1 MKKKRNLALTG
12 ITLLCSLTLLACQ
25 QKQAQQVASEKV
37 KQEQVQKEEIVYVV
51 AELTTDGYVLIH
63 GDHQHLEK
71 GFVPYDAKFL
81 KETLLED
88 KNYQFNEK
96 DVLYKVRTGY
106 IIQVKGKVYYYPK
119 KTGDG
124 LVTLEEARKLT
135 ANNPEHDHHGHD
147 HNHDHAHEEKKQ
159 SSTNLVGVAGID
171 RPTSDGFL
179 LSDAKQ
185 ISSKTDTGIIVE
197 HNGHSHFIF
206 YGDLKGSKWEY
217 LIPAGA
223 DVTKKQENSTSSQ
236 LSSQADQDHYQFNP
250 ADIVAEDANGYTVRH
265 GDHYHY
271 ILKQTVGG
279 SVGNPVHTDASQF
292 ASSKAA
298 ASVMQNHLVT
308 LPVSPIASLPVPV
321 VTAGANQAASVVSR
335 QGIAGI
341 DYPTSDGFLFDG
353 SGLIGQNA
361 VGLLIQHQGHIHVLR
376 REQVATSKWAYLLEN
391 QASQVSPI
399 QPLPAV
405 LTNVVTKPV
414 EKTEVVAVPS
424 TSSQS
429 PAASPAPVAPTA
441 EIVADE
447 VTAKRNYLA
456 QALGLP
462 VNSITLLDTPQGQAF
477 MYPHGDHDH
486 LVLLKNIDLTK
497 PFESEEEEPSPSSP
511 SASETTSSSSE
522 QPTSSSTSSSTTG
535 SQATSEPEATTTTSP
550 SLSEVAEAP
559 HSAPVAPT
567 AEVVADEVTA
577 KRNYLAQ
584 ALGLPVGSITLL
596 DTPQGQAFMYPHG
609 DHDHLVLLKNIDLT
623 KPFESEEEHGT
634 PTPNTSSISET
645 TSSSSEQPT
654 SSSTTS
660 ATTGSQETSEPEAST
675 TTSPSLSEVAE
686 SPNSA
691 PVTPA
696 EVAVVD
702 EVADKRNYLAQA
714 LGLPVNSITLL
725 DTPQGQAFMYPHGD
739 HDHLVLLKNIDLT
752 KPFESEEEEHIA
764 PTPNTPSIS
773 ETTWSSSEQPTSSS
787 TTSSTTGSQATSE
800 PEASTP
806 TSPSLSEVAEAPHS
820 APVAPTAEVVADE
833 VTAKRNYLAQA
844 LGLPVN
850 SITLLDTP
858 QGQAFMYP
866 HGDHDHVVLL
876 KNIDLTKPFESEEA
890 LARKIDYISKV
901 YGVPKEAIRVSDTTF
916 SFNDP
921 SHAYDP
927 THVHPYV
934 ILRSMLIIPEVTG
947 DPETDFEA
955 ELLAVA
961 KRTGIAPSKLII
973 RDKKFILPHGSHD
986 HVLHIQAVE
995 GIEPY
1000 LANKLPAISG
1010 SYQEGEFDRAT
1021 VDSQLAHLRQVAA
1034 EKYGTSSKEY
1044 RRIERALE
1052 DFASN
1057 LDDLVTNSTKG
1068 YLAMLEQFERVHI
1081 LKETTS
1087 NPEEQVDPL
1096 YQSVLEQ
1103 IRLLDTSD
1111 LPVNKDDLTSQL
1123 NQASQAKDRQALL
1136 NLEHLLQELKHFQ
1149 DRPDITAM
1157 EYMDYLLSQLDQ
1169 PYLPADLQERLA
1181 STLDRLFQATL
1192 GGNGSIKPLDLSKE
1206 LVDLKVAL
1214 HLAKAANQ
1222 TYPIQTSPASEK
1234 LQENRAFMEA
1244 FVGDIREMFTRQMT
1258 FPEIVEKAEH
1268 EIPVTSPSHVT
1279 DNQTYQ
1285 ELLTL
1290 LRQTNLTG
1298 TQTSQTAWVERINQA
1313 SLKGDERELASI
1325 SHSLKEIQHFQDRA
1339 EIRLMEYMDYLL
1351 THIDS
1356 PYLQAPTR
1364 QEAARLIN
1372 QIYGLVVRREL
1383 ATSPISLAEDLI
1395 ASSIAV
1401 ANDVKGQINQQLEMS
1416 DDYGIMQMN
1425 RLEMNMFVEGTRD
1438 FFVNPLSLPDE
1449 VLVKAEQT
1457 SPVPAIEEAVGA
1469 ANPTSQDRPES
1480 SSSPIHDHESGS
1492 KEESPSSLSQAVE
1505 ENSSSETGSS
1515 SEQAISPTELVEAE
1529 VTAPTNSDVLVSE
1542 ESASSDGSKPTEV
1555 QEIPSV
1561 TDETTSGP
1569 VSEPTDI
1576 AVEEQSLPSESAGEE
1591 EVELSD
1597 EDLEWLS
1604 DIFGEFT
1611 GSTSEEGSEDIGLT
1625 WKPIGNIE
1633 GWFE

>member
-12 ITLLCSLTLLACQ
+12 ISLLCGLTLLACQ
-25 QKQAQQVASEKV
+25 QKQATQVLDEKV

-51 AELTTDGYVLIH
+51 AELTTDGYVLVH

-124 LVTLEEARKLT
+124 LVTLKEARKLT

-147 HNHDHAHEEKKQ
+147 HNHDHAHEEQNQ

-223 DVTKKQENSTSSQ
+223 DVTKKQENSASGQS
-236 LSSQADQDHYQFNP
+236 SSQAGQDHYQFNP

-279 SVGNPVHTDASQF
+279 SVGNPVHTGASQF
-292 ASSKAA
+292 ASSKATA
-298 ASVMQNHLVT
+298 PVMQNHLVT
-308 LPVSPIASLPVPV
+308 LPVSPIAKAPVP
-321 VTAGANQAASVVSR
+321 AGDNQATSVVSH

-376 REQVATSKWAYLLEN
+376 REQVAASKWAHLLEN
-391 QASQVSPI
+391 QASQVSSI
-399 QPLPAV
+399 RPLPD
-405 LTNVVTKPV
+405 VVTTVVAKPV
-414 EKTEVVAVPS
+414 EKTEVAAVPS

-429 PAASPAPVAPTA
+429 QAASPSPVTPAEATVVDEVANKRNYIAQALGLPVNSITLLDTPQGQAFMYPHGDHDHVVLLKNIDLTKPFESEEEEHGDHSPSSPSTSETTSSNSEQPTSSSTSTPTTGSQATSEPEASTTTSPSLSEVAEAPNSAPVAPTA
-441 EIVADE
+441 EVVADE

-497 PFESEEEEPSPSSP
+497 PFESEE
-511 SASETTSSSSE
+511 
-522 QPTSSSTSSSTTG
+522 
-535 SQATSEPEATTTTSP
+535 
-550 SLSEVAEAP
+550 
-559 HSAPVAPT
+559 
-567 AEVVADEVTA
+567 
-577 KRNYLAQ
+577 
-584 ALGLPVGSITLL
+584 
-596 DTPQGQAFMYPHG
+596 
-609 DHDHLVLLKNIDLT
+609 DL
-623 KPFESEEEHGT
+623 E
-634 PTPNTSSISET
+634 
-645 TSSSSEQPT
+645 
-654 SSSTTS
+654 
-660 ATTGSQETSEPEAST
+660 
-675 TTSPSLSEVAE
+675 
-686 SPNSA
+686 
-691 PVTPA
+691 
-696 EVAVVD
+696 
-702 EVADKRNYLAQA
+702 
-714 LGLPVNSITLL
+714 
-725 DTPQGQAFMYPHGD
+725 
-739 HDHLVLLKNIDLT
+739 
-752 KPFESEEEEHIA
+752 
-764 PTPNTPSIS
+764 
-773 ETTWSSSEQPTSSS
+773 
-787 TTSSTTGSQATSE
+787 
-800 PEASTP
+800 
-806 TSPSLSEVAEAPHS
+806 
-820 APVAPTAEVVADE
+820 
-833 VTAKRNYLAQA
+833 
-844 LGLPVN
+844 
-850 SITLLDTP
+850 
-858 QGQAFMYP
+858 
-866 HGDHDHVVLL
+866 
-876 KNIDLTKPFESEEA
+876 
-890 LARKIDYISKV
+890 RKIDYISKV

-973 RDKKFILPHGSHD
+973 RDKKFVLPHGSHD

-1010 SYQEGEFDRAT
+1010 SYQEGEFDRAS
-1021 VDSQLAHLRQVAA
+1021 VDSKLESLRQVAA

-1044 RRIERALE
+1044 RRIKRALD

-1068 YLAMLEQFERVHI
+1068 YLAMLEQFEKVHI

-1087 NPEEQVDPL
+1087 NTEEQVDPL

-1103 IRLLDTSD
+1103 IRLLDTSN
-1111 LPVNKDDLTSQL
+1111 LPVNKDELTSQL
-1123 NQASQAKDRQALL
+1123 NQASQDKDRQALL

-1258 FPEIVEKAEH
+1258 FPDIVEKAED
-1268 EIPVTSPSHVT
+1268 ETPVSSPSHVT

-1290 LRQTNLTG
+1290 LRQTDLTG

-1313 SLKGDERELASI
+1313 SLKGDERELARI

-1339 EIRLMEYMDYLL
+1339 EIRLMEYMDYLF

-1372 QIYGLVVRREL
+1372 QIYGLVMRREL

-1401 ANDVKGQINQQLEMS
+1401 ANDVKGQINQQFEMS

-1438 FFVNPLSLPDE
+1438 FFVNPLSLPEE
-1449 VLVKAEQT
+1449 VLVKAVQT
-1457 SPVPAIEEAVGA
+1457 SPIPAIDEGVGA
-1469 ANPTSQDRPES
+1469 ASSTSQDRPES

-1505 ENSSSETGSS
+1505 ENPSSETGSS
-1515 SEQAISPTELVEAE
+1515 SEQSTSPAELVEAE
-1529 VTAPTNSDVLVSE
+1529 ATAPITVEGAEE
-1542 ESASSDGSKPTEV
+1542 ESVSNSSTNPTEV

-1561 TDETTSGP
+1561 TDEATSGP
-1569 VSEPTDI
+1569 VSEPTDT
-1576 AVEEQSLPSESAGEE
+1576 AVEEQALPSETAEEE

-1611 GSTSEEGSEDIGLT
+1611 GSTSEEESDDIGLT

>member
-25 QKQAQQVASEKV
+25 QKQATQVLDEKV

-51 AELTTDGYVLIH
+51 AELTEDGYVLIH

-71 GFVPYDAKFL
+71 GSVPYDAKFL
-81 KETLLED
+81 KGTLLED
-88 KNYQFNEK
+88 TNYQFNEK

-119 KTGDG
+119 KAGAG

-147 HNHDHAHEEKKQ
+147 HNHDHAHEEQKQ

-223 DVTKKQENSTSSQ
+223 DVTKKQENSASSQ
-236 LSSQADQDHYQFNP
+236 SFSQAGQDHYQFNP

-279 SVGNPVHTDASQF
+279 SVENPVHTDASRF
-292 ASSKAA
+292 ASSKAVA
-298 ASVMQNHLVT
+298 PVMQNHLGT
-308 LPVSPIASLPVPV
+308 LPVSPIANAPVP
-321 VTAGANQAASVVSR
+321 AGANQATSVVSH

-341 DYPTSDGFLFDG
+341 DYPTNDGFLFDG

-376 REQVATSKWAYLLEN
+376 REQVAASKWAHLLEN

-399 QPLPAV
+399 RPLPD
-405 LTNVVTKPV
+405 VVTTVVAKPV

-424 TSSQS
+424 TSTQSQ
-429 PAASPAPVAPTA
+429 AASPAPVTPA
-441 EIVADE
+441 EATVVDEVAD
-447 VTAKRNYLA
+447 
-456 QALGLP
+456 
-462 VNSITLLDTPQGQAF
+462 
-477 MYPHGDHDH
+477 
-486 LVLLKNIDLTK
+486 
-497 PFESEEEEPSPSSP
+497 
-511 SASETTSSSSE
+511 
-522 QPTSSSTSSSTTG
+522 
-535 SQATSEPEATTTTSP
+535 
-550 SLSEVAEAP
+550 
-559 HSAPVAPT
+559 
-567 AEVVADEVTA
+567 

-623 KPFESEEEHGT
+623 KPFESEEEEHS
-634 PTPNTSSISET
+634 PNSSSASET

-654 SSSTTS
+654 SSSSTS
-660 ATTGSQETSEPEAST
+660 STTGSQATSEPEAST

-686 SPNSA
+686 APNSA

-696 EVAVVD
+696 ETTVVD
-702 EVADKRNYLAQA
+702 EVTNKRNYLAQA
-714 LGLPVNSITLL
+714 LGLP
-725 DTPQGQAFMYPHGD
+725 
-739 HDHLVLLKNIDLT
+739 
-752 KPFESEEEEHIA
+752 
-764 PTPNTPSIS
+764 IS
-773 ETTWSSSEQPTSSS
+773 
-787 TTSSTTGSQATSE
+787 
-800 PEASTP
+800 
-806 TSPSLSEVAEAPHS
+806 
-820 APVAPTAEVVADE
+820 
-833 VTAKRNYLAQA
+833 
-844 LGLPVN
+844 

-876 KNIDLTKPFESEEA
+876 KNIDLTKPFESEED
-890 LARKIDYISKV
+890 LERKIDYISKV

-961 KRTGIAPSKLII
+961 KRTGITPSKLII

-986 HVLHIQAVE
+986 HVLHIQAVD

-1000 LANKLPAISG
+1000 LTNKLPAISG
-1010 SYQEGEFDRAT
+1010 SYLEGEFDRAS
-1021 VDSQLAHLRQVAA
+1021 VDSQLESLRQVAA

-1044 RRIERALE
+1044 RRIKRALD

-1068 YLAMLEQFERVHI
+1068 YLAMLEQFEKVHI
-1081 LKETTS
+1081 LKETTN

-1096 YQSVLEQ
+1096 YQSILEQ
-1103 IRLLDTSD
+1103 IRLLDTSN

-1123 NQASQAKDRQALL
+1123 NQASQDKDRQALL

-1169 PYLPADLQERLA
+1169 PYVPADLQERLA

-1192 GGNGSIKPLDLSKE
+1192 GGNESIKPLDLSKE

-1214 HLAKAANQ
+1214 HLSKVANQ

-1234 LQENRAFMEA
+1234 LQENRASMEA

-1268 EIPVTSPSHVT
+1268 ETPVTSPSYVT

-1313 SLKGDERELASI
+1313 SLKGDERELSRI

-1438 FFVNPLSLPDE
+1438 FFVNPLSLPEE
-1449 VLVKAEQT
+1449 VLVKAGQT
-1457 SPVPAIEEAVGA
+1457 SPVPAIEEGVGA
-1469 ANPTSQDRPES
+1469 ASPTSQDRPES

-1492 KEESPSSLSQAVE
+1492 KEASPSSLSQAVE
-1505 ENSSSETGSS
+1505 ENPSSETGSS
-1515 SEQAISPTELVEAE
+1515 SEQAISSTELVEAE
-1529 VTAPTNSDVLVSE
+1529 VVAPTNSDVLVSE

-1569 VSEPTDI
+1569 VSEPTDT
-1576 AVEEQSLPSESAGEE
+1576 AVEEQALPSESAEE
-1591 EVELSD
+1591 EDVELSD

-1611 GSTSEEGSEDIGLT
+1611 GSTSEEESEDIGLT

>member
-1 MKKKRNLALTG
+1 MVKKKRNLVLTG
-12 ITLLCSLTLLACQ
+12 ITLLCGLTLLACQ
-25 QKQAQQVASEKV
+25 QKQATQVFDEKV
-37 KQEQVQKEEIVYVV
+37 KQEQVQKEETVYVV
-51 AELTTDGYVLIH
+51 AELTEDGYVLVH

-71 GFVPYDAKFL
+71 GSVPYDAKFL

-106 IIQVKGKVYYYPK
+106 IIQVNGKVYYYPK

-124 LVTLEEARKLT
+124 IVTLEEARKLT

-147 HNHDHAHEEKKQ
+147 HAHEEQKQ
-159 SSTNLVGVAGID
+159 STINQVGVAGID

-197 HNGHSHFIF
+197 HNGHSHFIY

-223 DVTKKQENSTSSQ
+223 DVTKKQERNTAGQ
-236 LSSQADQDHYQFNP
+236 VSSQASQDHYQFNP

-271 ILKQTVGG
+271 ILKQTVSG
-279 SVGNPVHTDASQF
+279 SVGNPVHTGASQF

-298 ASVMQNHLVT
+298 APVMQNHLVT
-308 LPVSPIASLPVPV
+308 LPVSPVANVPVPV

-341 DYPTSDGFLFDG
+341 DYPTSDVFLFDG
-353 SGLIGQNA
+353 SGVIGQNA

-376 REQVATSKWAYLLEN
+376 REQVATSKWAHLLEN
-391 QASQVSPI
+391 QASQVSTI
-399 QPLPAV
+399 RPLPD
-405 LTNVVTKPV
+405 VVTTVVAKPV
-414 EKTEVVAVPS
+414 EKMEVVAVPS
-424 TSSQS
+424 TSNQSQATS
-429 PAASPAPVAPTA
+429 SAPVTPTEA
-441 EIVADE
+441 VVADE
-447 VTAKRNYLA
+447 VASKRNYLA

-462 VNSITLLDTPQGQAF
+462 VSSITLLDTPQGQAF

-486 LVLLKNIDLTK
+486 VVFLKNIDLTK
-497 PFESEEEEPSPSSP
+497 PFESEEEEYSPSSS

-522 QPTSSSTSSSTTG
+522 QPTSSSSTSS
-535 SQATSEPEATTTTSP
+535 
-550 SLSEVAEAP
+550 
-559 HSAPVAPT
+559 
-567 AEVVADEVTA
+567 
-577 KRNYLAQ
+577 
-584 ALGLPVGSITLL
+584 
-596 DTPQGQAFMYPHG
+596 
-609 DHDHLVLLKNIDLT
+609 
-623 KPFESEEEHGT
+623 
-634 PTPNTSSISET
+634 
-645 TSSSSEQPT
+645 
-654 SSSTTS
+654 
-660 ATTGSQETSEPEAST
+660 TTGSQETSESEAST

-686 SPNSA
+686 APNSA

-696 EVAVVD
+696 EAAVVD

-714 LGLPVNSITLL
+714 LGLPV
-725 DTPQGQAFMYPHGD
+725 G
-739 HDHLVLLKNIDLT
+739 
-752 KPFESEEEEHIA
+752 
-764 PTPNTPSIS
+764 
-773 ETTWSSSEQPTSSS
+773 
-787 TTSSTTGSQATSE
+787 
-800 PEASTP
+800 
-806 TSPSLSEVAEAPHS
+806 
-820 APVAPTAEVVADE
+820 
-833 VTAKRNYLAQA
+833 
-844 LGLPVN
+844 

-876 KNIDLTKPFESEEA
+876 KNIDLTKPFESEED

-934 ILRSMLIIPEVTG
+934 ILRSMLVIPEVTG

-973 RDKKFILPHGSHD
+973 RDKKFVLPHGSHD
-986 HVLHIQAVE
+986 HVLHIQVVD

-1000 LANKLPAISG
+1000 LTNKLPAISG
-1010 SYQEGEFDRAT
+1010 SYQEGDFDRAT
-1021 VDSQLAHLRQVAA
+1021 VDSQLAHLRQAAA

-1044 RRIERALE
+1044 RRIERALD

-1068 YLAMLEQFERVHI
+1068 YLAMLAQFEKVHI
-1081 LKETTS
+1081 LQEVTHTT
-1087 NPEEQVDPL
+1087 EENTDPL
-1096 YQSVLEQ
+1096 YPSILEQ
-1103 IRLLDTSD
+1103 IRLLDTSN
-1111 LPVNKDDLTSQL
+1111 LPVNKEELTNQL
-1123 NQASQAKDRQALL
+1123 NQASQAKDRQTLL

-1149 DRPDITAM
+1149 DRPDITVM
-1157 EYMDYLLSQLDQ
+1157 EYMDYLLGQLDQ
-1169 PYLPADLQERLA
+1169 TYLAPDLQERLA

-1206 LVDLKVAL
+1206 LVDLKIAL

-1258 FPEIVEKAEH
+1258 FPEIVEQAEH
-1268 EIPVTSPSHVT
+1268 ETPTPSPSHVT
-1279 DNQTYQ
+1279 DNQSYQ

-1298 TQTSQTAWVERINQA
+1298 TETSQASWVERINQA
-1313 SLKGDERELASI
+1313 SLKGDERELARI
-1325 SHSLKEIQHFQDRA
+1325 SHSLQEIQQFQDRA

-1351 THIDS
+1351 AHIDS
-1356 PYLQAPTR
+1356 PYLQASTR

-1383 ATSPISLAEDLI
+1383 AASPISLAEDLI
-1395 ASSIAV
+1395 AISIAV
-1401 ANDVKGQINQQLEMS
+1401 ANDVKTQAHQQLEMS
-1416 DDYGIMQMN
+1416 DDYGVMQMN

-1438 FFVNPLSLPDE
+1438 FFVNPLSVPE
-1449 VLVKAEQT
+1449 KVLATSEPT
-1457 SPVPAIEEAVGA
+1457 SPIPASEEGVGLA
-1469 ANPTSQDRPES
+1469 SLISQDSPES
-1480 SSSPIHDHESGS
+1480 SSGPIHEHES
-1492 KEESPSSLSQAVE
+1492 ESLSSLSQPVE
-1505 ENSSSETGSS
+1505 ESSSSEIEAS
-1515 SEQAISPTELVEAE
+1515 SEQATSPTEVGEGEIAAPMTREGAE
-1529 VTAPTNSDVLVSE
+1529 E
-1542 ESASSDGSKPTEV
+1542 ESSSSSSTSPAEV

-1561 TDETTSGP
+1561 TDETTSEP
-1569 VSEPTDI
+1569 ASEQTDT
-1576 AVEEQSLPSESAGEE
+1576 AVEAQSLPSESTEE
-1591 EVELSD
+1591 EDVELSD
-1597 EDLEWLS
+1597 EELEWLS

-1611 GSTSEEGSEDIGLT
+1611 GSGLEEENEDIGLT
-1625 WKPIGNIE
+1625 WKPLGSLVDS
-1633 GWFE
+1633 FENESAE

>member
-37 KQEQVQKEEIVYVV
+37 RQEQVQKEEIVYVV
-51 AELTTDGYVLIH
+51 AELTEDGYVLVH

-71 GFVPYDAKFL
+71 GSVPYDAKFL

-119 KTGDG
+119 KAGAG

-147 HNHDHAHEEKKQ
+147 HNHEHAHEEQKQ

-179 LSDAKQ
+179 LSDTKQ

-223 DVTKKQENSTSSQ
+223 DVTKKQENSASSQ
-236 LSSQADQDHYQFNP
+236 SSSQAGQDHYQFNP
-250 ADIVAEDANGYTVRH
+250 ADVVAEDANGYTVRH

-279 SVGNPVHTDASQF
+279 SVGNPVHTGASQF

-298 ASVMQNHLVT
+298 APVMQNHLVT
-308 LPVSPIASLPVPV
+308 LPVSPIANAPVP
-321 VTAGANQAASVVSR
+321 ASANQTTSVVSH

-376 REQVATSKWAYLLEN
+376 REQVATSKWAYLLED
-391 QASQVSPI
+391 QSSQVSPI
-399 QPLPAV
+399 RPLPD
-405 LTNVVTKPV
+405 VVTTVVAKPV

-429 PAASPAPVAPTA
+429 PAASPAPVTPA
-441 EIVADE
+441 EATVVDEVAD
-447 VTAKRNYLA
+447 
-456 QALGLP
+456 
-462 VNSITLLDTPQGQAF
+462 
-477 MYPHGDHDH
+477 
-486 LVLLKNIDLTK
+486 
-497 PFESEEEEPSPSSP
+497 
-511 SASETTSSSSE
+511 
-522 QPTSSSTSSSTTG
+522 
-535 SQATSEPEATTTTSP
+535 
-550 SLSEVAEAP
+550 
-559 HSAPVAPT
+559 
-567 AEVVADEVTA
+567 

-609 DHDHLVLLKNIDLT
+609 NHDHLVLLKNIDLA
-623 KPFESEEEHGT
+623 KPFESEE
-634 PTPNTSSISET
+634 
-645 TSSSSEQPT
+645 
-654 SSSTTS
+654 
-660 ATTGSQETSEPEAST
+660 
-675 TTSPSLSEVAE
+675 
-686 SPNSA
+686 
-691 PVTPA
+691 
-696 EVAVVD
+696 
-702 EVADKRNYLAQA
+702 
-714 LGLPVNSITLL
+714 
-725 DTPQGQAFMYPHGD
+725 
-739 HDHLVLLKNIDLT
+739 DL
-752 KPFESEEEEHIA
+752 E
-764 PTPNTPSIS
+764 
-773 ETTWSSSEQPTSSS
+773 
-787 TTSSTTGSQATSE
+787 
-800 PEASTP
+800 
-806 TSPSLSEVAEAPHS
+806 
-820 APVAPTAEVVADE
+820 
-833 VTAKRNYLAQA
+833 
-844 LGLPVN
+844 
-850 SITLLDTP
+850 
-858 QGQAFMYP
+858 
-866 HGDHDHVVLL
+866 
-876 KNIDLTKPFESEEA
+876 
-890 LARKIDYISKV
+890 RKIDYISKV

-934 ILRSMLIIPEVTG
+934 ILRSMLVIPEVTG

-1010 SYQEGEFDRAT
+1010 SYQEGDFDRAT

-1034 EKYGTSSKEY
+1034 EKYGISSKEY
-1044 RRIERALE
+1044 RRIERALD

-1081 LKETTS
+1081 LKETIS

-1096 YQSVLEQ
+1096 YQSILEQ
-1103 IRLLDTSD
+1103 IRLLDTSN
-1111 LPVNKDDLTSQL
+1111 LPVNKEDLTSQL
-1123 NQASQAKDRQALL
+1123 NQASQDKDRQALL

-1169 PYLPADLQERLA
+1169 PYLPADLQEKLA
-1181 STLDRLFQATL
+1181 GSLDRLFQATL

-1214 HLAKAANQ
+1214 HLAKVANQ

-1258 FPEIVEKAEH
+1258 FPEIVEKAED
-1268 EIPVTSPSHVT
+1268 ETPVSSPSHVT

-1290 LRQTNLTG
+1290 LRQTDLTG

-1313 SLKGDERELASI
+1313 SLKGDERELARI

-1401 ANDVKGQINQQLEMS
+1401 ANEVKGQINQQFEMS

-1438 FFVNPLSLPDE
+1438 FFVNPLSLPEE

-1457 SPVPAIEEAVGA
+1457 SPVPAIEEGVGA
-1469 ANPTSQDRPES
+1469 ASPTSQDRLES
-1480 SSSPIHDHESGS
+1480 STSPIRDHESGS
-1492 KEESPSSLSQAVE
+1492 KEASPSSLSQAVE

-1529 VTAPTNSDVLVSE
+1529 VTAPTNSDVQVSEE

-1569 VSEPTDI
+1569 VSEPTDT
-1576 AVEEQSLPSESAGEE
+1576 AVEEQALPSESAEEE

-1611 GSTSEEGSEDIGLT
+1611 GSTSEEESEDIGLT

>member
-51 AELTTDGYVLIH
+51 AELTEDGYVLIH

-71 GFVPYDAKFL
+71 GSVPYDAKFL

-147 HNHDHAHEEKKQ
+147 HNHDHAHEEQKQ
-159 SSTNLVGVAGID
+159 SSTNLAGVAGID

-223 DVTKKQENSTSSQ
+223 DVTKKQENSASGQS
-236 LSSQADQDHYQFNP
+236 SSQAGQDHYQFNP

-279 SVGNPVHTDASQF
+279 SVGNPVHTGASQF

-298 ASVMQNHLVT
+298 APVMQNHLVT
-308 LPVSPIASLPVPV
+308 LPVSPIANLPVPV

-376 REQVATSKWAYLLEN
+376 REQVATSKWAYLLEDQSS
-391 QASQVSPI
+391 QATPI

-414 EKTEVVAVPS
+414 EKTEVVA
-424 TSSQS
+424 SSQS
-429 PAASPAPVAPTA
+429 PAPSPAPVTPA
-441 EIVADE
+441 EATVADE

-497 PFESEEEEPSPSSP
+497 PFESEEEEHSPSSP

-522 QPTSSSTSSSTTG
+522 QPTSSSPSSSTTS

-550 SLSEVAEAP
+550 SLSEVTEAP
-559 HSAPVAPT
+559 HSAPVTPT
-567 AEVVADEVTA
+567 EATVVDEVED

-584 ALGLPVGSITLL
+584 ALGLPVNSITLL

-623 KPFESEEEHGT
+623 KPFESEEEEHS
-634 PTPNTSSISET
+634 PSSSSASAT

-654 SSSTTS
+654 SSITLTSTTS
-660 ATTGSQETSEPEAST
+660 SQETSEPAAT
-675 TTSPSLSEVAE
+675 TPTSPSLSEVAE
-686 SPNSA
+686 APNSA

-696 EVAVVD
+696 EATVVD

-752 KPFESEEEEHIA
+752 KPFESEEEEHGDHS
-764 PTPNTPSIS
+764 PSSPSTS
-773 ETTWSSSEQPTSSS
+773 ETTSSNSEQPTSSS

-800 PEASTP
+800 PEASTT
-806 TSPSLSEVAEAPHS
+806 TSPSLSEVTEASNS
-820 APVAPTAEVVADE
+820 APVTPAEATVVDEVAD
-833 VTAKRNYLAQA
+833 KRNYLAQA

-850 SITLLDTP
+850 SVTLLDTP

-866 HGDHDHVVLL
+866 HGDHNHLVLL
-876 KNIDLTKPFESEEA
+876 KNIDLTKLFESEED

-1000 LANKLPAISG
+1000 LANKLPAIAG

-1044 RRIERALE
+1044 RRIERALD
-1052 DFASN
+1052 DFVSN
-1057 LDDLVTNSTKG
+1057 LDDLVTNSTAG

-1081 LKETTS
+1081 LKEITS
-1087 NPEEQVDPL
+1087 NIEEQVDPL
-1096 YQSVLEQ
+1096 YQSILEQ
-1103 IRLLDTSD
+1103 IRLLDTSN
-1111 LPVNKDDLTSQL
+1111 LPVNKEDLTSQL
-1123 NQASQAKDRQALL
+1123 NQASQAKDRQTLL

-1149 DRPDITAM
+1149 DRPDITA
-1157 EYMDYLLSQLDQ
+1157 
-1169 PYLPADLQERLA
+1169 
-1181 STLDRLFQATL
+1181 
-1192 GGNGSIKPLDLSKE
+1192 
-1206 LVDLKVAL
+1206 
-1214 HLAKAANQ
+1214 
-1222 TYPIQTSPASEK
+1222 
-1234 LQENRAFMEA
+1234 
-1244 FVGDIREMFTRQMT
+1244 
-1258 FPEIVEKAEH
+1258 
-1268 EIPVTSPSHVT
+1268 
-1279 DNQTYQ
+1279 
-1285 ELLTL
+1285 
-1290 LRQTNLTG
+1290 
-1298 TQTSQTAWVERINQA
+1298 
-1313 SLKGDERELASI
+1313 
-1325 SHSLKEIQHFQDRA
+1325 
-1339 EIRLMEYMDYLL
+1339 MEYMDYLL

-1438 FFVNPLSLPDE
+1438 FFVNPLSLPEE

-1457 SPVPAIEEAVGA
+1457 SPVPAIEEGVGVA
-1469 ANPTSQDRPES
+1469 SPTSQDRPES

-1492 KEESPSSLSQAVE
+1492 KEASPSSLSQAVE
-1505 ENSSSETGSS
+1505 ESSSSETGSS

-1529 VTAPTNSDVLVSE
+1529 EVAPTNSDVLVSE
-1542 ESASSDGSKPTEV
+1542 EESTSSDGRKPTEV
-1555 QEIPSV
+1555 QEITSS
-1561 TDETTSGP
+1561 TEETNASSAP
-1569 VSEPTDI
+1569 ASEPSSP
-1576 AVEEQSLPSESAGEE
+1576 AAEEQALPSETAEE
-1591 EVELSD
+1591 EDVELSD

-1611 GSTSEEGSEDIGLT
+1611 GSTSEEENEDIGLT
-1625 WKPIGNIE
+1625 WKPLGSFDVNSFDE
-1633 GWFE
+1633 